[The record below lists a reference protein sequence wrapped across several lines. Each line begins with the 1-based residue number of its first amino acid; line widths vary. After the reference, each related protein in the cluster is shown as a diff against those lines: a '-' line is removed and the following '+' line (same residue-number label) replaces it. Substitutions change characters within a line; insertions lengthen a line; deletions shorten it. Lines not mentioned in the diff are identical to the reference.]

1 MLSNQLWQL
10 HKRFGQREK
19 NQQLYK
25 YFYFYFAPA
34 AFLVRVLLC
43 VCVFFTSSYY
53 SEGFASIY
61 FCSLDQCPKGGMI
74 NFSFACF
81 EEMLLFSAKL
91 QQPQLYIRP
100 VQQQCSG
107 SHHQIPRSEQFRCV
121 RLSRQFKLRE
131 RLWFPLSYFQKQ
143 SSSFPQSCCFSVV
156 ITCCWWCD
164 HYYQFIPSIDIS
176 VRAPLYFYSG
186 NIISKENK

>member
-1 MLSNQLWQL
+1 MAASQKIWTA
-10 HKRFGQREK
+10 REK
-19 NQQLYK
+19 LATLQI
-25 YFYFYFAPA
+25 
-34 AFLVRVLLC
+34 FLLLLCSGSFFGSSSVVC

-100 VQQQCSG
+100 VQ
-107 SHHQIPRSEQFRCV
+107 
-121 RLSRQFKLRE
+121 
-131 RLWFPLSYFQKQ
+131 
-143 SSSFPQSCCFSVV
+143 
-156 ITCCWWCD
+156 
-164 HYYQFIPSIDIS
+164 
-176 VRAPLYFYSG
+176 
-186 NIISKENK
+186 